1 MNRVMIF
8 TILDCFTD
16 EPAGLGVPPYIGTYP
31 RYMAGAIL
39 EAKHSV
45 FYLTIDDL
53 RFFAAR
59 IAYFG
64 NAEEKL
70 KNIIDAEKQ
79 ELKKNIKRKNLSKN
93 ILNIQRIL
101 KKTDILIVIAGIHT
115 PGKYLSALP
124 GTTKEV
130 VALLRGIN
138 YMGVRILTG
147 PAAQL
152 GSGLWGGTIARD
164 RSLDLQNFDLIIKDL
179 EYKFE
184 ELVQNKFSA
193 DVDKEIEYATIAK
206 IAMRG
211 AEIVKQY
218 PDDPMFL
225 IAEVETSKGCPRS
238 SGCSFCTEPV
248 KYHGITRRL
257 PEDII
262 AEIRALKGVG
272 VKNFRLGKQS
282 CFYSYGSASDI
293 EKLLKN
299 ARHYAEILH
308 IDNVNPLAVTE
319 DKTKLIVQYCTE
331 GNIAAFGVESF
342 DPEVI
347 KANNLKAEPE
357 LIYRAIQLLNKYG
370 ADRGPNGMPRFLPG
384 INILFG
390 LKGESRKTHEENL
403 FWLQKILD
411 DGLLFRRINIL
422 EVVIFPGTPLYTN
435 CGDKYLKKNRKFYW
449 KWRNEIRQKIDL
461 PMLKKIVPL
470 GTILTGVRTEIYDG
484 NTIFCRQ
491 IGTYPLI
498 LGIKKRLELNQFIDV
513 RITAHM
519 PRSVVAELLINNLS
533 PPSY

>member
-1 MNRVMIF
+1 MIF

-31 RYMAGAIL
+31 RYIAGAIL
-39 EAKHSV
+39 DAKHSV
-45 FYLTIDDL
+45 SYLTIDDL
-53 RFFAAR
+53 RFYSAR
-59 IAYFG
+59 ITSFG
-64 NAEEKL
+64 NIEGKL
-70 KNIIDAEKQ
+70 KDIIEAEKQ
-79 ELKKNIKRKNLSKN
+79 ALRTNIKTKNLSKN
-93 ILNIQRIL
+93 CLDIQKILQ
-101 KKTDILIVIAGIHT
+101 KTDMLIVIAGIHT

-130 VALLRGIN
+130 AGLLRAIN
-138 YMGVRILTG
+138 YKGFRILTG

-164 RSLDLQNFDLIIKDL
+164 ITWDLQNFDLIIKDL

-184 ELVQNKFSA
+184 ELLQNKFSA
-193 DVDKEIEYATIAK
+193 DVDKEIEYAMLTK

-218 PDDPMFL
+218 PDDPRFL
-225 IAEVETSKGCPRS
+225 IAEIETSKGCPRS
-238 SGCSFCTEPV
+238 PGCSFCTEPV
-248 KYHGITRRL
+248 KYSGIARRT
-257 PEDII
+257 PEDIV
-262 AEIRALKGVG
+262 AEIRALNAVG
-272 VKNFRLGKQS
+272 IRNFRLGKQS
-282 CFYSYGSASDI
+282 CFYSYGPASEI
-293 EKLLKN
+293 EKLLRN
-299 ARHYAEILH
+299 ARAYAEILH

-357 LIYRAIQLLNKYG
+357 NIYHAIEILNKYG
-370 ADRGPNGMPRFLPG
+370 ALQGENGMPRFLPG

-390 LKGESRKTHEENL
+390 LNRESKKTHQENL

-411 DGLLFRRINIL
+411 DGLLFRRINIR
-422 EVVIFPGTPLYTN
+422 EVVIFPGTGLYDA

-461 PMLKKIVPL
+461 PNLKRIVPI
-470 GTILTGVRTEIYDG
+470 GTLLKGVRTEIYDG
-484 NTIFCRQ
+484 NTTFCRQ

-498 LGIKKRLELNQFIDV
+498 IGIKERLKLDQFIDIRV
-513 RITAHM
+513 KAHM
-519 PRSVVAELLINNLS
+519 LRSVVAEVS
-533 PPSY
+533 MPKC

>member
-1 MNRVMIF
+1 MIF

-31 RYMAGAIL
+31 RYIAGAIL

-53 RFFAAR
+53 RFYIAR
-59 IAYFG
+59 IINFG

-70 KNIIDAEKQ
+70 KDIIETEKQ
-79 ELKKNIKRKNLSKN
+79 ALRTNIKTKNLSKN
-93 ILNIQRIL
+93 LLNIQKIL
-101 KKTDILIVIAGIHT
+101 KKTDMLIIIAGTHT

-130 VALLRGIN
+130 TALLRVIN
-138 YMGVRILTG
+138 YKGFSILTG

-152 GSGLWGGTIARD
+152 GSGLWGGTMARD
-164 RSLDLQNFDLIIKDL
+164 LRLDLHNFDLIIKDL
-179 EYKFE
+179 EYKFK
-184 ELVQNKFSA
+184 ELIQNKFSA
-193 DVDKEIEYATIAK
+193 DVDKEIGYAMLTK

-218 PDDPMFL
+218 PDDPPFL
-225 IAEVETSKGCPRS
+225 IAEIETSKGCPRS
-238 SGCSFCTEPV
+238 PGCSFCTEPV
-248 KYHGITRRL
+248 KYGGIARRT

-262 AEIRALKGVG
+262 AEIRALNEVG
-272 VKNFRLGKQS
+272 IKNFRLGKQS

-299 ARHYAEILH
+299 TRGYAKILH

-319 DKTKLIVQYCTE
+319 EKTKLIVQYCTE

-357 LIYRAIQLLNKYG
+357 KVYHAIEILNKYG
-370 ADRGPNGMPRFLPG
+370 ATRGANGMPRFLPG

-390 LKGESRKTHEENL
+390 LNRESRKTHEENMH
-403 FWLQKILD
+403 WLQKILD
-411 DGLLFRRINIL
+411 DKLLFRRINIR
-422 EVVIFPGTPLYTN
+422 EVVIFPGTGLYET
-435 CGDKYLKKNRKFYW
+435 CGVKFLRKNRKFYW

-461 PMLKKIVPL
+461 PNLERIVPV
-470 GTILTGVRTEIYDG
+470 GTVLQGVRTEMYNG
-484 NTIFCRQ
+484 KTTFCRQ

-498 LGIKKRLELNQFIDV
+498 VGIKKRLELDKFINAK
-513 RITAHM
+513 IYAHM
-519 PRSVVAELLINNLS
+519 LRSVVAE
-533 PPSY
+533 PV